1 VARSAEHIVQGTLQV
16 ASLPTVYV
24 KIDEAL
30 NSANCSNQYLVDIL
44 SEDTALSARL
54 LRLANSAMF
63 NFPSKIDSV
72 SQAITI
78 IGTQQLRALVLA
90 SSVIKLFKDI
100 PAELINME
108 MFWRHSIACA
118 VSARIIASLRRAANI
133 EYFFLAGLLH
143 DIGRLIMFKE
153 VPTEI
158 AMAMQQAKQT
168 KQLLFKVEKEILN
181 FDHAKLG
188 GMLLKEWKLP
198 AQLIDSTAFH
208 HNPRRS
214 ADFKDEVAVIH
225 VADIIANSLQL
236 GSSGEHLVPTLD
248 NQAWDCIGLPDA
260 IIHTVIDDLHKQYT
274 IAVDFVLGADN
285 PDEEIARSG
294 AT

>member
-1 VARSAEHIVQGTLQV
+1 MARSAEHIIKGTLQV
-16 ASLPTVYV
+16 ASLPTIYV

-90 SSVIKLFKDI
+90 SSVMKLFNDI
-100 PAELINME
+100 PEELINME

-118 VSARIIASLRRAANI
+118 VSARIIASLRRAANV

-153 VPTEI
+153 IPSEMRT
-158 AMAMQQAKQT
+158 MMQQAKHSQ
-168 KQLLFKVEKEILN
+168 QLLFKVEKETLG
-181 FDHAKLG
+181 FHHAKLG
-188 GMLLKEWKLP
+188 GLLLKEWKLP
-198 AQLIDSTAFH
+198 QQLVDSTAYH
-208 HNPRRS
+208 HNPRSS

-236 GSSGEHLVPTLD
+236 GSSGEHLVPALD
-248 NQAWDCIGLPDA
+248 NQAWESIGLPDA
-260 IIHTVIDDLHKQYT
+260 IVNTVIDELQKQYN
-274 IAVDFVLGADN
+274 IAIDFVLGADDPN
-285 PDEEIARSG
+285 EVIATSG
-294 AT
+294 AA

>member
-1 VARSAEHIVQGTLQV
+1 MARSAEHIIKSTSQV
-16 ASLPTVYV
+16 ASLPTIYT
-24 KIDEAL
+24 KIEEAL

-63 NFPSKIDSV
+63 NFPSKIDSI

-90 SSVIKLFKDI
+90 SSVMKIFKDI
-100 PAELINME
+100 PEELISME
-108 MFWRHSIACA
+108 LFWRHSIACA

-153 VPTEI
+153 IPDEI
-158 AMAMQQAKQT
+158 SLIIKQANDRQ
-168 KQLLFKVEKEILN
+168 QLLHAVEKEVLG

-198 AQLIDSTAFH
+198 PQLVESTAFH
-208 HNPRRS
+208 HSPRRS
-214 ADFKDEVAVIH
+214 ADFQDEVSIVH
-225 VADIIANSLQL
+225 VADIIANSLKL
-236 GSSGEHLVPTLD
+236 GSSGEQLVPTLD
-248 NQAWDCIGLPDA
+248 NQAWERIGLPDS
-260 IIHTVIDDLHKQYT
+260 IINTVLDELHKQYNV
-274 IAVDFVLGADN
+274 AVDFVLGAD
-285 PDEEIARSG
+285 DTDGDLHSG
-294 AT
+294 VA

>member
-1 VARSAEHIVQGTLQV
+1 MALSAEYIVRNTLQV
-16 ASLPTVYV
+16 ASLPTIYS

-72 SQAITI
+72 SNAITI

-90 SSVIKLFKDI
+90 SSVMKLFKDI
-100 PAELINME
+100 PKELIDME

-118 VSARIIASLRRAANI
+118 VSARIIASLRRAANV

-153 VPTEI
+153 VPAEI
-158 AMAMQQAKQT
+158 SQAMQQAKQS
-168 KQLLFKVEKEILN
+168 QVLLYKVEKEILG

-188 GMLLKEWKLP
+188 SMLLKEWKLP
-198 AQLIDSTAFH
+198 IQLIDSTAFH
-208 HNPRRS
+208 HNPKRS

-225 VADIIANSLQL
+225 VSDIIANSLQL
-236 GSSGEHLVPTLD
+236 GSSGEHLVPKLD
-248 NQAWDCIGLPDA
+248 EQAWDCLGLPDA
-260 IIHTVIDDLHKQYT
+260 IINTIINELHKQYT
-274 IAVDFVLGADN
+274 IAVDFVLGEGGT
-285 PDEEIARSG
+285 DEG
-294 AT
+294 

>member
-1 VARSAEHIVQGTLQV
+1 MARSAEHIVKGTLQV
-16 ASLPTVYV
+16 ASLPTIFV
-24 KIDEAL
+24 KVDEAL
-30 NSANCSNQYLVDIL
+30 NNANCTNQYLVDIL
-44 SEDTALSARL
+44 NEDTALSARL

-72 SQAITI
+72 SQAISI

-90 SSVIKLFKDI
+90 SSVMKVFKDI
-100 PAELINME
+100 PEDLINME

-118 VSARIIASLRRAANI
+118 VSARIIASLRRAANV

-143 DIGRLIMFKE
+143 DIGRLILFKE
-153 VPTEI
+153 VPIEMGQ
-158 AMAMQQAKQT
+158 AMRQAKETQ
-168 KQLLFKVEKEILN
+168 QLLFKEEHEIFGFN
-181 FDHAKLG
+181 HAKIG

-214 ADFKDEVAVIH
+214 TDFKDEVAVIH

-248 NQAWDCIGLPDA
+248 NQSWESIGLPDA
-260 IIHTVIDDLHKQYT
+260 IIHTVINELEKQYA
-274 IAVDFVLGADN
+274 IAVEFVLGTDGT
-285 PDEEIARSG
+285 DESSQSG
-294 AT
+294 VA

>member
-1 VARSAEHIVQGTLQV
+1 MAPSAEYIIRNTLQV
-16 ASLPTVYV
+16 ASLPTIYI

-63 NFPSKIDSV
+63 SFPSKIDSV
-72 SQAITI
+72 SNAITI

-90 SSVIKLFKDI
+90 SSVMKLFKDI
-100 PAELINME
+100 PEELLNME

-118 VSARIIASLRRAANI
+118 VSARIIASLRRAANV

-143 DIGRLIMFKE
+143 DIGRLIMLKQ
-153 VPTEI
+153 VPSEI
-158 AMAMQQAKQT
+158 SQAMQQARQT
-168 KQLLFKVEKEILN
+168 QQLLYKVEKEILG

-198 AQLIDSTAFH
+198 IQLVDSTAFH
-208 HNPRRS
+208 HNPKRS
-214 ADFKDEVAVIH
+214 PDFRDEVAVIH

-236 GSSGEHLVPTLD
+236 GSSGERFVPTLD
-248 NQAWDCIGLPDA
+248 NQAWDRIGLADA
-260 IIHTVIDDLHKQYT
+260 IIYTIINELHKQYT
-274 IAVDFVLGADN
+274 IAVDFVLGEDS
-285 PDEEIARSG
+285 DEK
-294 AT
+294 

>member
-1 VARSAEHIVQGTLQV
+1 MPRSAEHIIKSTSQV
-16 ASLPTVYV
+16 ASLPTIYL
-24 KIDEAL
+24 KIEEAL
-30 NSANCSNQYLVDIL
+30 NSANCTNQYLVDIL

-54 LRLANSAMF
+54 LRLSNSAMF
-63 NFPSKIDSV
+63 NFPNKIDSV
-72 SQAITI
+72 FQAISI

-90 SSVIKLFKDI
+90 SSVMKIFKDI
-100 PAELINME
+100 PEELINME

-118 VSARIIASLRRAANI
+118 VSARIIASLRRSANV

-158 AMAMQQAKQT
+158 SKAMQLASKKQ
-168 KQLLFKVEKEILN
+168 QLLFIVEKEVLG

-188 GMLLKEWKLP
+188 GMLLKDWKLP
-198 AQLIDSTAFH
+198 PQLIESTTFH

-214 ADFKDEVAVIH
+214 ADFQDEVAVVH

-236 GSSGEHLVPTLD
+236 GSSGERLVPTLD
-248 NQAWDCIGLPDA
+248 NQAWERIGLPNA
-260 IIHTVIDDLHKQYT
+260 IITTVLNELDRQYN
-274 IAVDFVLGADN
+274 IAVDFVLGSN
-285 PDEEIARSG
+285 ETDEALKSG
-294 AT
+294 VA

>member
-1 VARSAEHIVQGTLQV
+1 MPRSAEHIIKSTTQV
-16 ASLPTVYV
+16 ASLPTIYL
-24 KIDEAL
+24 KIEEAL
-30 NSANCSNQYLVDIL
+30 NNANCNNQFLVDIL

-63 NFPSKIDSV
+63 NFPNKIDSV
-72 SQAITI
+72 FQAISI

-90 SSVIKLFKDI
+90 SSVMKLFKDI
-100 PAELINME
+100 PEELINME
-108 MFWRHSIACA
+108 MFWRHSVACA
-118 VSARIIASLRRAANI
+118 VSARVIATLRRAANV

-158 AMAMQQAKQT
+158 SEAMQLAQKEQ
-168 KQLLFKVEKEILN
+168 QLLHKVEKEVLG

-188 GMLLKEWKLP
+188 GMLLKDWKLP
-198 AQLIDSTAFH
+198 PQLIESTAYH
-208 HNPRRS
+208 HHPRR
-214 ADFKDEVAVIH
+214 AVDFQEEVAVVH

-248 NQAWDCIGLPDA
+248 NQAWELIGLPDS
-260 IIHTVIDDLHKQYT
+260 IIATVLTELEKQYNV
-274 IAVDFVLGADN
+274 AVDFVLGAEDTE
-285 PDEEIARSG
+285 DTVKSG
-294 AT
+294 AA